1 MYQPVLISSGLAG
14 WQFLQRTYDQQL
26 SVFSQSTELKRDTDH
41 FAEKIA
47 SVGTAEELVS
57 DRQLLTVAM
66 GAFGLSDD
74 INNTFFIQKM
84 LSDGT
89 TADDA
94 LANRFSDSRYR
105 DFSEAFGF
113 GPGEIRGAL
122 KPGFVD
128 DIIAKFQA
136 NSFEVETG
144 NQDESM
150 RIALYAERTLPDV
163 VQGSGTDAAKWF
175 SIMGQPPLRTLFETA
190 LGLPQAFGQIDI
202 DQQLSVFQDRS
213 ERALGVSDPADFAD
227 PETLDRLVTT
237 YLARSQ
243 LGQIGSGASGA
254 SIALTLLSS

>member
-1 MYQPVLISSGLAG
+1 MYQPVLISSGLVG

-26 SVFSQSTELKRDTDH
+26 SAFSESTLLKRNTDH

-47 SVGTAEELVS
+47 SVTTAEDLVS
-57 DRQLLTVAM
+57 DRQLLTVAL

-74 INNTFFIQKM
+74 IDNKFFVQKM

-94 LANRFSDSRYR
+94 LANRFTDSRYR
-105 DFSEAFGF
+105 EFSEAFGL

-144 NQDESM
+144 NQDETM

-163 VQGSGTDAAKWF
+163 VQSEGSDASKWF
-175 SIMGQPPLRTLFETA
+175 SIMGQPPLRSLFETA
-190 LGLPQAFGQIDI
+190 LGLPDAFGQVDI
-202 DQQLSVFQDRS
+202 DQQLKVFQERS
-213 ERALGVSDPADFAD
+213 ERILGVSDPAEFAD
-227 PETLDRLVTT
+227 EETLDRLVTT

-243 LGQIGSGASGA
+243 LESFGTGASGA
-254 SIALTLLSS
+254 SIALTLLTS

>member
-14 WQFLQRTYDQQL
+14 WQFLKRTYDQQL
-26 SVFSQSTELKRDTDH
+26 SAFSQSTQLKRDTDH
-41 FAEKIA
+41 FAEKI
-47 SVGTAEELVS
+47 SSITTADDLVA
-57 DRQLLTVAM
+57 DRQLLTVAL

-94 LANRFSDSRYR
+94 LANRFTDSRYR
-105 DFSEAFGF
+105 DFSETFGL
-113 GPGEIRGAL
+113 GPGEVRGAL
-122 KPGFVD
+122 RPGFSQE
-128 DIIAKFQA
+128 IIAKFQA
-136 NSFEVETG
+136 SSFEVETG

-163 VQGSGTDAAKWF
+163 VGGNGSDTSKWF

-190 LGLPQAFGQIDI
+190 LGLPSAFGQVDI
-202 DQQLSVFQDRS
+202 DQQLSVFQERS
-213 ERALGVSDPADFAD
+213 ERMLDVSDPTDFAD
-227 PETLDRLVTT
+227 PETLNRLATT

-243 LGQIGSGASGA
+243 LAQIGSGATGA